1 MQRGAVSSSQ
11 ETDAKNSHRQNTEA
25 RAERRLTHFLR
36 THAMLYELFMFW
48 VVGSISVVVAS
59 MVLGGLL
66 CVWCAFIA
74 RRRTRFVSKN
84 FPHQLSHQ

>member
-1 MQRGAVSSSQ
+1 
-11 ETDAKNSHRQNTEA
+11 
-25 RAERRLTHFLR
+25 
-36 THAMLYELFMFW
+36 MLYELFMLW
-48 VVGSISVVVAS
+48 VVGSISVILAS

-74 RRRTRFVSKN
+74 RRRTRFGYNN

>member
-1 MQRGAVSSSQ
+1 
-11 ETDAKNSHRQNTEA
+11 
-25 RAERRLTHFLR
+25 
-36 THAMLYELFMFW
+36 MLYELFMYW

-74 RRRTRFVSKN
+74 RRRARFVSN
-84 FPHQLSHQ
+84 NVPHQLSHQ